1 MATSMSTYSLSFEK
15 LKNLHRSAHPR
26 HVLPLPDRPPRLG
39 ADSDPYLNGA
49 IVMLGESAVHLHEEL
64 DYFDSRS
71 DKVDKRFDKLD
82 IKVDGHFK
90 YVNQRFD
97 EVDQRFNEVDQRFNE
112 VDQRFNEVD
121 QRFNK
126 LEDDVKAVK
135 DDVKAVKDDVKAV
148 KDDVNQRFDEVD
160 QRFAK
165 VDQRFDEAKAI
176 SFNRFAREL
185 DTEIQ
190 GVPAPIKD
198 ENGQTRYEVGPS
210 FPETVEEFWLLE
222 SDGESSELPT
232 HLLMLILIIVNKL
245 ASLARHYSV
254 KGWRRWKSR
263 ESDDPN
269 ATQYNHLED
278 AVTAHRQRCLRI
290 LATTWGLEYSQ
301 LRRLEGEAEEMRPT
315 TRKRKA
321 DDETESRRIRA
332 KMESEYETEI
342 SIVSSKSEEVI
353 VKSRRTQAGPEVRVH
368 RQTTLEEVLR
378 QYHVPGHSIKSVGS
392 TELEYETS
400 SSARAARH
408 GVRAALGIGPP
419 ASSERRRMP
428 HISKVT
434 DEKSRDSED

>member
-90 YVNQRFD
+90 Y
-97 EVDQRFNEVDQRFNE
+97 
-112 VDQRFNEVD
+112 
-121 QRFNK
+121 
-126 LEDDVKAVK
+126 
-135 DDVKAVKDDVKAV
+135 
-148 KDDVNQRFDEVD
+148 VNQRFDEVD